1 MVVIPNR
8 RAGEIPELPPMP
20 PYASAPAVLEQA
32 LPSLSPATRM
42 GVVDAAEKH
51 MKVNANGRW
60 ADFDRGVTPYMVE
73 PANMTTS
80 RRYRE
85 VIFAGPARA
94 GKTVMLLSTVSHL
107 VICDPGICQIVHMT
121 EATAEAWVDQE
132 LMPMIENSPELAKR
146 QGRGRSDRNILSKKF
161 IGGAKI
167 SIGAPTKAFLSGKT
181 TRTVLFTDLDR
192 MPLNVGKEGS
202 PFAMGAKRTE
212 TLGSRGMTVAEASP
226 GHVVT
231 DPEWKPETPHEAPP
245 VAGGILELYNGGTRG
260 RWYWDCPCCG
270 EAFEPRFDRLHYD
283 KKLSPAEAGASAVMV
298 CPQNGCVIEHS
309 QKVALNRAG
318 YWLHETASGG
328 LARIDSGEVL
338 KSDRVS
344 YWLNGAAAAFASWS
358 RLVSKYETA
367 LRSFNAGGDESS
379 LQVTINTD
387 QGLPYL
393 PRAMRDEAALSV
405 EDLRAICKPYAQG
418 VAPEWTRFVIA
429 SVDVQA
435 HYFEVQITAFGL
447 DGRRAIIDRFP
458 LKDVPE
464 GAPGAADRLLEPHT
478 YLEDWDALLP
488 VMQTVYPVEGATY
501 GLRPMALVC
510 DFHGKPGVSDRATAF
525 WQARR
530 KAGEVSKW
538 FMVRG
543 HGGFKVEGRQWY
555 RAPSRASDG
564 GKARDIKL
572 LNIATD
578 KHKDTT
584 FAALG
589 RVDGGPGSLSLGAW
603 MPDARLKE
611 FTAEKRTEKGW
622 EKRPNMPRNE
632 SIDLS
637 GYAQALAEH
646 KGLLKMDPANPKP
659 WALGGLSNPNAVELD
674 AAGEAPP
681 APPAAASRA
690 RKPARRMSYL
700 E

>member
-1 MVVIPNR
+1 MLTMPNR
-8 RAGEIPELPPMP
+8 PAGEIPNLPPMP
-20 PYASAPAVLEQA
+20 PYASAPAVLEDA

-42 GVVDAAEKH
+42 GVVDAAEAY

-60 ADFDRGVTPYMVE
+60 ASFDRGVTPYMVE
-73 PANMTTS
+73 PADMTTS

-94 GKTVMLLSTVSHL
+94 GKTVMLMSTVSHL
-107 VICDPGICQIVHMT
+107 VICDPGVCQIVHMT
-121 EATAEAWVDQE
+121 EATSEAWVDEE
-132 LMPMIENSPELAKR
+132 LMPMIENSPEIAKR

-167 SIGAPTKAFLSGKT
+167 SIGPPTKAFLSGKT

-192 MPLNVGKEGS
+192 MALNVGKEGS

-226 GHVVT
+226 GHVIT
-231 DPEWKPETPHEAPP
+231 EPGHKPATPHEAPP

-260 RWYWDCPCCG
+260 RWQWDCPSCG
-270 EAFEPRFDRLHYD
+270 EAFEPRFDRLNYD
-283 KKLSPAEAGASAVMV
+283 KALSPADAGASAVMV
-298 CPQNGCVIEHS
+298 CPHNGCVIEHKE
-309 QKVALNRAG
+309 KVGLNRAG
-318 YWLHETASGG
+318 YWLHETATGE

-344 YWLNGAAAAFASWS
+344 YWLNGAAAAFASWA

-367 LRSFNAGGDESS
+367 LRTFNAGGDESP

-393 PRAMRDEAALSV
+393 PRAMSDEGALSL
-405 EDLRAICKPYAQG
+405 EDLRALCRPLAQKVVPSWG
-418 VAPEWTRFVIA
+418 RFLIA
-429 SVDVQA
+429 SVDVQQN
-435 HYFEVQITAFGL
+435 YFEVQITAFGV
-447 DGRRAIIDRFP
+447 DGRRAIIDRYP

-464 GAPGAADRLLEPHT
+464 TAPGPADRLLEPHT
-478 YLEDWDALLP
+478 YIEDWDALLP
-488 VMQTVYPVEGATY
+488 IMGDVYPVEGQAY
-501 GLRPMALVC
+501 GLRVMALAC
-510 DFHGKPGVSDRATAF
+510 DFHGKPGVSDRATTF

-530 KAGEVSKW
+530 KLGEASKW
-538 FMVRG
+538 FFVRG
-543 HGGFKVEGRQWY
+543 FGGFKVEGRQWY
-555 RAPSRASDG
+555 KAPTRASDG
-564 GKARDIKL
+564 KQARDIKL

-584 FAALG
+584 FAALS
-589 RVDGGPGSLSLGAW
+589 RPDGGPGALILGEW
-603 MPDARLKE
+603 MSDNQLKE
-611 FTAEKRTEKGW
+611 FTAEKRGDKGW
-622 EKRPNMPRNE
+622 LKRPNMPRNE

-637 GYAQALAEH
+637 GYAQALADH
-646 KGLLKMDPANPKP
+646 KGLQKLDPASPQP
-659 WALGGLSNPNAVELD
+659 WALGGLGNPNAVEL
-674 AAGEAPP
+674 ARGEAPQSAP
-681 APPAAASRA
+681 AVASRV
-690 RKPARRMSYL
+690 RKTARRISYL

>member
-1 MVVIPNR
+1 MVVMPDR
-8 RAGEIPELPPMP
+8 RAGEVAELPPMP
-20 PYASAPAVLEQA
+20 PHASASSVLEQA

-42 GVVDAAEKH
+42 SVVDAAEKY

-60 ADFDRGVTPYMVE
+60 ASFERGVTPYMIE
-73 PANMTTS
+73 PANMTIS

-94 GKTVMLLSTVSHL
+94 GKTVMLMSTVSHL
-107 VICDPGICQIVHMT
+107 VICDPGVCQIVHMT
-121 EATAEAWVDQE
+121 EATAEAWVDEE

-167 SIGAPTKAFLSGKT
+167 SIGPPTKAFLSGKT

-192 MPLNVGKEGS
+192 MALNIGKEGS

-226 GHVVT
+226 GHVIT
-231 DPEWKPETPHEAPP
+231 DPGRKPETPHEAPP
-245 VAGGILELYNGGTRG
+245 CAGILELYNGGTRG
-260 RWYWDCPCCG
+260 RWYWDCPECG
-270 EAFEPRFDRLHYD
+270 EAFEPRFDRLEYD
-283 KKLSPAEAGASAVMV
+283 KKLTPAEAGEAAVMI
-298 CPQNGCVIEHS
+298 CPHHGCVIEHR

-344 YWLNGAAAAFASWS
+344 YWLNGAAAAFASWA

-367 LRSFNAGGDESS
+367 LRGFKAGGDESP

-393 PRAMRDEAALSV
+393 PRAMSDDGALSV
-405 EDLRAICKPYAQG
+405 EELRALCKPYAQG
-418 VAPEWTRFVIA
+418 VVPEWGRFLIA
-429 SVDVQA
+429 SVDVQQ
-435 HYFEVQITAFGL
+435 HYFEVQITAFGV
-447 DGRRAIIDRFP
+447 DGRRAIIDRYP
-458 LKDVPE
+458 IKDKPE
-464 GAPGAADRLLEPHT
+464 TAPGAPDRLLEPHT
-478 YLEDWDALLP
+478 YLEDWDALFP
-488 VMQTVYPVEGATY
+488 VMSHVYPVEGQAY
-501 GLRPMALVC
+501 GLRVMALAC

-530 KAGEVSKW
+530 KAGESSKW
-538 FMVRG
+538 YFVRG
-543 HGGFKVEGRQWY
+543 HGGFRVEGRQWY
-555 RAPSRASDG
+555 KAPTRASDG
-564 GKARDIKL
+564 KQARDIKL

-584 FAALG
+584 FAALA
-589 RVDGGPGSLSLGAW
+589 RPDGGPGALILGGWLA
-603 MPDARLKE
+603 DDRLKE
-611 FTAEKRTEKGW
+611 FTAEKRGDKGW
-622 EKRPNMPRNE
+622 LKRPNMPRNE

-637 GYAQALAEH
+637 GYAQALAEF
-646 KGLLKMDPANPKP
+646 KGVLKLDPANPKP
-659 WALGGLSNPNAVELD
+659 WALGGLENPNAVELTEG
-674 AAGEAPP
+674 AAPESPPVAAPQ
-681 APPAAASRA
+681 A
-690 RKPARRMSYL
+690 RKPVRRMSYL

>member
-1 MVVIPNR
+1 MVTMPNR
-8 RAGEIPELPPMP
+8 PAGDIPELPPMP
-20 PYASAPAVLEQA
+20 PHASASEVLERA

-42 GVVDAAEKH
+42 GVVDAAEAY

-60 ADFDRGVTPYMVE
+60 ASFDRGVTPYMIE
-73 PANMTTS
+73 PADMTIS

-94 GKTVMLLSTVSHL
+94 GKTVMLMSTVSHL

-121 EATAEAWVDQE
+121 EATAEAWVDEE
-132 LMPMIENSPELAKR
+132 LMPMIENSPALARR

-167 SIGAPTKAFLSGKT
+167 SIGPPTKAFLSGKT

-192 MPLNVGKEGS
+192 MALTIGKEGS
-202 PFAMGAKRTE
+202 PFSMGAKRTE

-226 GHVVT
+226 GHIIT
-231 DPEWKPETPHEAPP
+231 EPGWKAETPHEAPP
-245 VAGGILELYNGGTRG
+245 VAGGILDLYNGGTRA
-260 RWYWDCPCCG
+260 RWYWDCPHCG
-270 EAFEPRFDRLHYD
+270 AAFEPRFDRLSYD
-283 KKLSPAEAGASAVMV
+283 KTLRPAEAGASAVMI
-298 CPQNGCVIEHS
+298 CPHNGCVIAHGE
-309 QKVALNRAG
+309 KVGLNRAG
-318 YWLHETASGG
+318 YWLHETADGG
-328 LARIDSGEVL
+328 LARIESGEVL
-338 KSDRVS
+338 KSERVS
-344 YWLNGAAAAFASWS
+344 YWLNGAAASFASWA

-367 LRSFNAGGDESS
+367 LRSFKAGGDESP

-393 PRAMRDEAALSV
+393 PRALSDEGALTL
-405 EDLRAICKPYAQG
+405 EDLRASTKPMPQG
-418 VAPEWTRFVIA
+418 IAPEWARFVILSA
-429 SVDVQA
+429 DVQQ
-435 HYFEVQITAFGL
+435 HYFDIQATAFGI

-458 LKDVPE
+458 IKDVPE
-464 GAPGAADRLLEPHT
+464 GAPGAPDRLLEPHT
-478 YLEDWDALLP
+478 YLEDWDVLLGL
-488 VMQTVYPVEGATY
+488 MQMVYPVEGQAY
-501 GLRPMALVC
+501 GLRPMAMGC
-510 DFHGKPGVSDRATAF
+510 DFHGKAGVSDRATAF

-530 KAGEVSKW
+530 KEGAASRW
-538 FMVRG
+538 FMIRG
-543 HGGFKVEGRQWY
+543 HGGFRVEGRQWY
-555 RAPSRASDG
+555 RAPTRASDG

-589 RVDGGPGSLSLGAW
+589 RTDGGPGSLILGAW
-603 MPDARLKE
+603 MPDDRLRE
-611 FTAEKRTEKGW
+611 FTAEKRGDKGW
-622 EKRPNMPRNE
+622 VKRPNMPRNE

-637 GYAQALAEH
+637 GYAQAIAEY
-646 KGLLKMDPANPKP
+646 KGVLKLDPAKPKP
-659 WALGGLSNPNAVELD
+659 WALGGLSNPNAVALNAG
-674 AAGEAPP
+674 AAPDSAP
-681 APPAAASRA
+681 PPAARV

>member
-1 MVVIPNR
+1 MVTLPNR
-8 RAGEIPELPPMP
+8 RSGEIPELPPMP
-20 PYASAPAVLEQA
+20 PYASASSVLEQA

-42 GVVDAAEKH
+42 GVVDAAEEF

-73 PANMTTS
+73 PANMTIS

-94 GKTVMLLSTVSHL
+94 GKTVMLMSTVSHL

-121 EATAEAWVDQE
+121 EATAEAWVDEE

-167 SIGAPTKAFLSGKT
+167 SIGPPTKAFLSGKT
-181 TRTVLFTDLDR
+181 TRTVLITDLDR
-192 MPLNVGKEGS
+192 MPLTVGKEGS

-231 DPEWKPETPHEAPP
+231 DPQHKAQTPHEAPP
-245 VAGGILELYNGGTRG
+245 VAGGILDLYNGGTRG
-260 RWYWDCPCCG
+260 RWYWDCPGCG
-270 EAFEPRFDRLHYD
+270 EAFEPRFDRLSFD
-283 KKLSPAEAGASAVMV
+283 KTLSPADAGEAAVMV
-298 CPQNGCVIEHS
+298 CPNNGCVIEHKE
-309 QKVALNRAG
+309 KVGLNRAG

-328 LARIDSGEVL
+328 LARIESGEVL
-338 KSDRVS
+338 KSDRAS
-344 YWLNGAAAAFASWS
+344 YWLNGAAAAFASWA
-358 RLVSKYETA
+358 RLVSKYLTA
-367 LRSFNAGGDESS
+367 LNTFNAGGDENP

-393 PRAMRDEAALSV
+393 PRAMSDEGALTV
-405 EDLRAICKPYAQG
+405 DDLRALCKPLGQKVVPSWG
-418 VAPEWTRFVIA
+418 RFLIA
-429 SVDVQA
+429 SVDVQGN
-435 HYFEVQITAFGL
+435 YFEVQITAFGV
-447 DGRRAIIDRFP
+447 DGRRAIIDRYP
-458 LKDVPE
+458 IKDVPE
-464 GAPGAADRLLEPHT
+464 SAPGFADRLLEPHT
-478 YLEDWDALLP
+478 YIEDWDVLWP
-488 VMQTVYPVEGATY
+488 IMSDVYPVEGQSY
-501 GLRPMALVC
+501 GLRVMALAC
-510 DFHGKPGVSDRATAF
+510 DFHGKPGVSDRAPTF

-530 KAGEVSKW
+530 KLGEVSKW
-538 FMVRG
+538 FFVRG

-555 RAPSRASDG
+555 KAPTRASDG
-564 GKARDIKL
+564 KQARDIKL

-584 FAALG
+584 FAALA
-589 RVDGGPGSLSLGAW
+589 RPDGGPGSLILGDW
-603 MPDARLKE
+603 MSDDQLKE
-611 FTAEKRTEKGW
+611 FTAEKRGDKGW
-622 EKRPNMPRNE
+622 LKSPNMPRNE

-637 GYAQALAEH
+637 GYAQALADH
-646 KGLLKMDPANPKP
+646 KGLQKLDPANLKP
-659 WALGGLSNPNAVELD
+659 WAVGGLENPHAVDLEG
-674 AAGEAPP
+674 GEPLESEPVAP
-681 APPAAASRA
+681 RE

>member
-1 MVVIPNR
+1 MVTLPNR

-20 PYASAPAVLEQA
+20 PYASASSVLEQS

-42 GVVDAAEKH
+42 SVVDAAEAY

-60 ADFDRGVTPYMVE
+60 ASFDRGVTPYMIE
-73 PANMTTS
+73 PANMTIS

-94 GKTVMLLSTVSHL
+94 GKTVMLMSTVSHL
-107 VICDPGICQIVHMT
+107 VICDPGVCQIVHMT

-167 SIGAPTKAFLSGKT
+167 AIGPPTKAFLSGKT

-192 MPLNVGKEGS
+192 MALNIGKEGS

-226 GHVVT
+226 GHVIT
-231 DPEWKPETPHEAPP
+231 DPQWKPSTPHEAPP
-245 VAGGILELYNGGTRG
+245 CAGILDLYNGGTRA
-260 RWYWDCPCCG
+260 RWHWDCPSCG
-270 EAFEPRFDRLHYD
+270 EVFEPRFDRLSYD
-283 KKLSPAEAGASAVMV
+283 KSLSPADAGASAVMV
-298 CPQNGCVIEHS
+298 CPHNGCVIEHRE
-309 QKVALNRAG
+309 KVALNRAG
-318 YWLHETASGG
+318 YWLHETAEGG
-328 LARIDSGEVL
+328 LARIESGEVL

-344 YWLNGAAAAFASWS
+344 YWLNGAAAAFASWA
-358 RLVSKYETA
+358 RLVGKYETA
-367 LRSFNAGGDESS
+367 LLTFKAGGDESP

-393 PRAMRDEAALSV
+393 PRAMSDEGALSL
-405 EDLRAICKPYAQG
+405 EDLRASCKPYAQG
-418 VAPEWTRFVIA
+418 EAPEWARFVIV
-429 SVDVQA
+429 SVDVQGNR
-435 HYFEVQITAFGL
+435 FDVQVTAYGV
-447 DGRRAIIDRFP
+447 DGRRAIIDRFDLHTP
-458 LKDVPE
+458 PD
-464 GAPGAADRLLEPHT
+464 GAPRAADRVLDPAT
-478 YLEDWDALLP
+478 YLEDWAVLLP
-488 VMQTVYPVEGATY
+488 LMDAVYPVKGARY
-501 GLRPMALVC
+501 GLRPLALGC
-510 DFHGKPGVSDRATAF
+510 DFHGKPGVSDNATKF

-530 KAGEVSKW
+530 KDGEVSKW
-538 FMVRG
+538 FMIRG

-555 RAPSRASDG
+555 RAPTRASDG
-564 GKARDIKL
+564 KQARDIKL

-584 FAALG
+584 FASLG
-589 RVDGGPGSLSLGAW
+589 RADGGPGSLILGEW
-603 MPDARLKE
+603 MPDDRLKE
-611 FTAEKRTEKGW
+611 FTAEKRGDKGW
-622 EKRPNMPRNE
+622 AKRANMPRNE

-637 GYAQALAEH
+637 GYAQAVAEH
-646 KGLLKMDPANPKP
+646 KGLLKLDPASPKP
-659 WALGGLSNPNAVELD
+659 WALGGLENPNAVELIGGVAPD
-674 AAGEAPP
+674 AS
-681 APPAAASRA
+681 PAAAQA